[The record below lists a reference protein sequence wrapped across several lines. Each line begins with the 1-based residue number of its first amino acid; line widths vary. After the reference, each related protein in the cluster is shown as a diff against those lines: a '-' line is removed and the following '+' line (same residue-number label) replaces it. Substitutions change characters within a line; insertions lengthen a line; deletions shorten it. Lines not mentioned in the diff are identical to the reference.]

1 MVPWYRGGTVP
12 SNNQEVQAVSF
23 KTLNKNEGGGAFY
36 VFDLNFLSF
45 FVCVCRDTSVKD
57 TRQRTPFTARK
68 SLCRRRSRVLYSLFS
83 KIRRN

>member
-36 VFDLNFLSF
+36 VFDLNFLF
-45 FVCVCRDTSVKD
+45 FCVCVE
-57 TRQRTPFTARK
+57 
-68 SLCRRRSRVLYSLFS
+68 
-83 KIRRN
+83 